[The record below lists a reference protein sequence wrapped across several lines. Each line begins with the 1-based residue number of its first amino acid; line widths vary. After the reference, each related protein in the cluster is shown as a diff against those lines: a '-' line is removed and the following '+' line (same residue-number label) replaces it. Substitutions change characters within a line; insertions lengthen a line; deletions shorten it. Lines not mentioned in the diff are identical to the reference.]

1 MSAVF
6 DFLLSEQPSCIGIII
21 SLLEGMREFWRTQ
34 KTNYRLMIARDS
46 LTMFSG
52 RRPMGRGMGGYE
64 GIFLSRLGASALQIG
79 YVNGIIGLLN
89 VLLAVPSGLLI
100 DRSRDVRR
108 LYFASFALSLPALL
122 ALYFTSDWRMY
133 LAVMLL
139 YTVSLGIRFPS
150 QLIMDI
156 DSMEDSSRVSGLG
169 FHRTITAI
177 AGVASPMIIAYAVD
191 YFGGLDSADS
201 IRPLFLIFLAVDIVI
216 LYVVT
221 RYAKP
226 VHIKREERSS
236 NILDGVKAVIN
247 GPTPLKLLL
256 ISEVTTA
263 FAMLMV
269 TPFRGIYQ
277 VDVKMASIFIFGWIG
292 VAEPAI
298 DVFFSMPLA
307 SLVERYG
314 RRRTAYVGHVIGI
327 LARLVL
333 VVTPVT
339 FPQMLIMVS
348 VLGSFEGCLYVGMD
362 AYSQEAIPQRVR
374 GSYMG
379 LKNLIVGV
387 TGVISPIVGGYI
399 WELNPDL
406 LFWVPVAQWSLIAFP
421 ILVVLMRKYSVDGNV
436 LPQ

>member
-1 MSAVF
+1 MGLI
-6 DFLLSEQPSCIGIII
+6 D
-21 SLLEGMREFWRTQ
+21 GMKKFWHSQ

-52 RRPMGRGMGGYE
+52 RRPMERGMGGYD

-79 YVNGIIGLLN
+79 YVNGVIGFLN
-89 VLLAVPSGLLI
+89 MLLAVPSGWLI
-100 DRSRDVRR
+100 DRSSDIRR

-133 LAVMLL
+133 LVVMMI
-139 YTVSLGIRFPS
+139 YTMSISIRFPS
-150 QLIMDI
+150 QLIMNI

-169 FHRTITAI
+169 FHRTITAM
-177 AGVASPMIIAYAVD
+177 AGVASPMIIAYAVN
-191 YFGGLDSADS
+191 YFGGLESADS
-201 IRPLFLIFLAVDIVI
+201 IRPLFLIFFAVDIVI
-216 LYVVT
+216 LYIVT
-221 RYAKP
+221 RYTEP
-226 VHIKREERSS
+226 VHIKREARST

-247 GPTPLKLLL
+247 SPTPLKLLL
-256 ISEVTTA
+256 VSEITTV

-269 TPFRGIYQ
+269 GPFRGIYQ

-298 DVFFSMPLA
+298 DIFFSIPMA
-307 SLVERYG
+307 NLVERYG
-314 RRRTAYVGHVIGI
+314 RRKTAYVGHVFGI

-333 VVTPVT
+333 VITPVT
-339 FPQMLIMVS
+339 LPQMLVMVS

-387 TGVISPIVGGYI
+387 TGVLSPIIGGYI

-406 LFWVPVAQWSLIAFP
+406 LFWMPVAQWSLIAFP
-421 ILVVLMRKYSVDGNV
+421 ILVVLMERYSVDGNV

>member
-1 MSAVF
+1 MKK
-6 DFLLSEQPSCIGIII
+6 
-21 SLLEGMREFWRTQ
+21 FWRSQ

-52 RRPMGRGMGGYE
+52 RRPMERGMGGYD

-79 YVNGIIGLLN
+79 YVNGVIGFLN
-89 VLLAVPSGLLI
+89 MLLAVPSGWLI
-100 DRSRDVRR
+100 DRSSDIRR

-133 LAVMLL
+133 LVVMMI
-139 YTVSLGIRFPS
+139 YTMNISIRFPS
-150 QLIMDI
+150 QLIMNI

-169 FHRTITAI
+169 FHRTITAM
-177 AGVASPMIIAYAVD
+177 AGVASPMIIAYAVN
-191 YFGGLDSADS
+191 YFGGLESADS
-201 IRPLFLIFLAVDIVI
+201 IRPLFLIFFAVDVVI
-216 LYVVT
+216 LYIVT
-221 RYAKP
+221 RYTEP
-226 VHIKREERSS
+226 VHIKREARST

-247 GPTPLKLLL
+247 SPTPLKLLL
-256 ISEVTTA
+256 VSEITTV

-269 TPFRGIYQ
+269 GPFRGIYQ

-298 DVFFSMPLA
+298 DIFFSIPLA
-307 SLVERYG
+307 NLVERYG
-314 RRRTAYVGHVIGI
+314 RRKTAYVGHVFGI

-333 VVTPVT
+333 VITPVT
-339 FPQMLIMVS
+339 LPQMLVMVS

-387 TGVISPIVGGYI
+387 TGVLSPIIGGYI

-406 LFWVPVAQWSLIAFP
+406 LFWMPVAQWSLIAFP
-421 ILVVLMRKYSVDGNV
+421 ILVVLMERYSVDGNV

>member
-1 MSAVF
+1 MKK
-6 DFLLSEQPSCIGIII
+6 
-21 SLLEGMREFWRTQ
+21 FWRSQ

-52 RRPMGRGMGGYE
+52 RRPMERGMGGYD

-79 YVNGIIGLLN
+79 YVNGVIGFLN
-89 VLLAVPSGLLI
+89 MLLAVPSGWLI
-100 DRSRDVRR
+100 DRSSDIRR

-133 LAVMLL
+133 LVVMII
-139 YTVSLGIRFPS
+139 YTMSISIRFPS
-150 QLIMDI
+150 QLIMNI

-169 FHRTITAI
+169 FHRTITAM
-177 AGVASPMIIAYAVD
+177 AGVASPMIIAYTVN
-191 YFGGLDSADS
+191 YFGGLESADS
-201 IRPLFLIFLAVDIVI
+201 IRPLFLIFFTVDVVI
-216 LYVVT
+216 LYIVT
-221 RYAKP
+221 RYTEP
-226 VHIKREERSS
+226 VHIIREARST

-247 GPTPLKLLL
+247 SPTPLKLLL
-256 ISEVTTA
+256 ISEITTV

-269 TPFRGIYQ
+269 GPFRGIYQ

-298 DVFFSMPLA
+298 DIFFSIPLA
-307 SLVERYG
+307 NLVERYG
-314 RRRTAYVGHVIGI
+314 RRKTAYVGHVFGI

-333 VVTPVT
+333 VITPVT
-339 FPQMLIMVS
+339 LPQMLVMVS

-387 TGVISPIVGGYI
+387 TGVLSPIIGGYI

-406 LFWVPVAQWSLIAFP
+406 LFWMPVAQWGLIAFP
-421 ILVVLMRKYSVDGNV
+421 ILVVLMERYSVDGNV

>member
-1 MSAVF
+1 
-6 DFLLSEQPSCIGIII
+6 
-21 SLLEGMREFWRTQ
+21 MRGFWRAQ
-34 KTNYRLMIARDS
+34 KRNYRVMIARDS

-52 RRPMGRGMGGYE
+52 RRPMDRGMGGYE
-64 GIFLSRLGASALQIG
+64 GIFLSRLGASVLQIG
-79 YVNGIIGLLN
+79 YVNGVIGLLN
-89 VLLAVPSGLLI
+89 MLLAVPSGWLI
-100 DRSRDVRR
+100 DRSRDIRR
-108 LYFASFALSLPALL
+108 IYFASFALSLPALL
-122 ALYFTSDWRMY
+122 ALFFTTDWRMY
-133 LAVMLL
+133 LAVMML
-139 YTVSLGIRFPS
+139 YAVGVSFQFPS

-169 FHRTITAI
+169 LHRTITAI
-177 AGVASPMIIAYAVD
+177 AGVASPIIIAYAVNF
-191 YFGGLDSADS
+191 FGGLDSADS

-216 LYVVT
+216 LFIVT
-221 RYAKP
+221 RYVER
-226 VHIKREERSS
+226 VHIEREGKR
-236 NILDGVKAVIN
+236 IDFLDGVKAVID

-256 ISEVTTA
+256 ISEITTA

-298 DVFFSMPLA
+298 DIFFSIPLA
-307 SLVERYG
+307 NLVKRYG

-333 VVTPVT
+333 VMTPVT

-387 TGVISPIVGGYI
+387 AGVLSPIVGGYI
-399 WELNPDL
+399 WEMNPDL
-406 LFWVPVAQWSLIAFP
+406 LFWVPVAQWSLIALP
-421 ILVVLMRKYSVDGNV
+421 ILVVLMRRYSVDGNV

>member
-1 MSAVF
+1 MGLI
-6 DFLLSEQPSCIGIII
+6 D
-21 SLLEGMREFWRTQ
+21 GMKKFWRSQ

-52 RRPMGRGMGGYE
+52 RRPMERGMGGYD

-79 YVNGIIGLLN
+79 YVNGVIGFLN
-89 VLLAVPSGLLI
+89 MLLAVPSGWLI
-100 DRSRDVRR
+100 DRSNDIRR

-133 LAVMLL
+133 LVVMMI
-139 YTVSLGIRFPS
+139 YTMSISIRFPS
-150 QLIMDI
+150 QLIMNI

-169 FHRTITAI
+169 FHRTITAM
-177 AGVASPMIIAYAVD
+177 AGVASPMIIAYAVN
-191 YFGGLDSADS
+191 YFGGLESADS
-201 IRPLFLIFLAVDIVI
+201 IRPLFLIFFAVDVVI
-216 LYVVT
+216 LYIVT
-221 RYAKP
+221 RYTEP
-226 VHIKREERSS
+226 VHIKREARST
-236 NILDGVKAVIN
+236 NILDGVKAIIN
-247 GPTPLKLLL
+247 SQTPLKLLL
-256 ISEVTTA
+256 VSEVTTV

-269 TPFRGIYQ
+269 GPFRGIYQ

-298 DVFFSMPLA
+298 DIFFSIPLA
-307 SLVERYG
+307 NLVERYG
-314 RRRTAYVGHVIGI
+314 RRKTAYVGHVFGI

-333 VVTPVT
+333 VITPVT
-339 FPQMLIMVS
+339 LPQMLVMVS

-387 TGVISPIVGGYI
+387 TGVLSPIIGGYI

-406 LFWVPVAQWSLIAFP
+406 LFWMPVAQWELIAFP
-421 ILVVLMRKYSVDGNV
+421 ILVVLMERYSVDGNV

>member
-1 MSAVF
+1 MKK
-6 DFLLSEQPSCIGIII
+6 
-21 SLLEGMREFWRTQ
+21 FWHTQ

-52 RRPMGRGMGGYE
+52 RRPMERGMGGYD

-89 VLLAVPSGLLI
+89 VLLAIPSGWLI
-100 DRSRDVRR
+100 DRSSDIRR

-133 LAVMLL
+133 LAVMMI
-139 YTVSLGIRFPS
+139 YTLSLSIRFPS
-150 QLIMDI
+150 QLIMNI

-169 FHRTITAI
+169 FHRTITAM
-177 AGVASPMIIAYAVD
+177 AGVASPMIIAYAVN
-191 YFGGLDSADS
+191 YFGGLESADS
-201 IRPLFLIFLAVDIVI
+201 IRPLFLIFFAVDVVI
-216 LYVVT
+216 LYIVT
-221 RYAKP
+221 RYTEP
-226 VHIKREERSS
+226 VHIKREARST

-247 GPTPLKLLL
+247 SPTPLKLLL
-256 ISEVTTA
+256 VSEITTV

-269 TPFRGIYQ
+269 GPFRGIYQ

-298 DVFFSMPLA
+298 DIFFSIPLA
-307 SLVERYG
+307 NLVERYG
-314 RRRTAYVGHVIGI
+314 RRKTAYVGHVFGI

-333 VVTPVT
+333 VITPVT
-339 FPQMLIMVS
+339 LPQMLVMVS

-387 TGVISPIVGGYI
+387 TGVLSPIIGGYI

-406 LFWVPVAQWSLIAFP
+406 LFWMPVAQWGLIAFP
-421 ILVVLMRKYSVDGNV
+421 ILVILMERYSVDGNV
-436 LPQ
+436 LPH

>member
-1 MSAVF
+1 
-6 DFLLSEQPSCIGIII
+6 
-21 SLLEGMREFWRTQ
+21 MRRFWRTQ

-52 RRPMGRGMGGYE
+52 RRPMARGMGGYD

-89 VLLAVPSGLLI
+89 VLLAVPSGWLI
-100 DRSRDVRR
+100 DRSGDIRR

-133 LAVMLL
+133 LAVMVC
-139 YTVSLGIRFPS
+139 YTVSLSIRFPS
-150 QLIMDI
+150 QLIMNI

-169 FHRTITAI
+169 FHRTVTAI

-191 YFGGLDSADS
+191 YFGGLGSADS
-201 IRPLFLIFLAVDIVI
+201 IRPLFLVFFAVDLVI
-216 LYVVT
+216 LYIVT
-221 RYAKP
+221 RYAEP
-226 VHIKREERSS
+226 VHIRREGRSS
-236 NILDGVKAVIN
+236 NLLDGVKAVFN

-256 ISEVTTA
+256 VSEITTV

-269 TPFRGIYQ
+269 TPFRGIYL

-298 DVFFSMPLA
+298 DIFFSMPLA
-307 SLVERYG
+307 NLVERFG
-314 RRRTAYVGHVIGI
+314 RRKTAYVGHVIGV

-333 VVTPVT
+333 VMTPVS
-339 FPQMLIMVS
+339 FPQMLVMVS

-362 AYSQEAIPQRVR
+362 AYSQEAIPQGVR

-379 LKNLIVGV
+379 VKNLIVGV
-387 TGVISPIVGGYI
+387 TGVLSPVVGGLV
-399 WELNPDL
+399 WEVNPDL

-421 ILVVLMRKYSVDGNV
+421 ILVVLMQRYSVDGNV
-436 LPQ
+436 LPR

>member
-1 MSAVF
+1 MGLI
-6 DFLLSEQPSCIGIII
+6 D
-21 SLLEGMREFWRTQ
+21 GMKKFWRSQ

-52 RRPMGRGMGGYE
+52 RRPMERGMGGYD

-79 YVNGIIGLLN
+79 YVNGVIGFLN
-89 VLLAVPSGLLI
+89 MLLAIPSGWLI
-100 DRSRDVRR
+100 DRSNDIRR

-133 LAVMLL
+133 LVVMMI
-139 YTVSLGIRFPS
+139 YTMSISIRFPS
-150 QLIMDI
+150 QLIMNI

-169 FHRTITAI
+169 FHRTITAM
-177 AGVASPMIIAYAVD
+177 AGVASPMIIAYAVN
-191 YFGGLDSADS
+191 YFGGLESADS
-201 IRPLFLIFLAVDIVI
+201 IRPLFLIFFAVDVVI
-216 LYVVT
+216 LYIVT
-221 RYAKP
+221 RYTEP
-226 VHIKREERSS
+226 VHIIREARST

-247 GPTPLKLLL
+247 SPTPLKLLL
-256 ISEVTTA
+256 VSEITTV

-269 TPFRGIYQ
+269 GPFRGIYQ

-298 DVFFSMPLA
+298 DIFFSIPMA
-307 SLVERYG
+307 NLVERYG
-314 RRRTAYVGHVIGI
+314 RRKTAYVGHVFGI

-333 VVTPVT
+333 VITPVT
-339 FPQMLIMVS
+339 LPQMLVMVS

-387 TGVISPIVGGYI
+387 TGVLSPIIGGYI

-406 LFWVPVAQWSLIAFP
+406 LFWMPVAQWGLIAFP
-421 ILVVLMRKYSVDGNV
+421 ILVVLMERYSVDGNV

>member
-1 MSAVF
+1 
-6 DFLLSEQPSCIGIII
+6 
-21 SLLEGMREFWRTQ
+21 MREFWRTQ

-52 RRPMGRGMGGYE
+52 RRPMERGMGGYE

-79 YVNGIIGLLN
+79 YVNGIIGLLSA
-89 VLLAVPSGLLI
+89 LLAVPSGLLI
-100 DRSRDVRR
+100 DGSRDIRR

-122 ALYFTSDWRMY
+122 ALYFTTDWRMY
-133 LAVMLL
+133 LAVMMF
-139 YTVSLGIRFPS
+139 YAVSLSIRFPS

-191 YFGGLDSADS
+191 YFGGLGSADS
-201 IRPLFLIFLAVDIVI
+201 IRPLFLVFFAVDIVI
-216 LYVVT
+216 LFIVT
-221 RYAKP
+221 RYAER
-226 VHIKREERSS
+226 VHIKREEKSA
-236 NILDGVKAVIN
+236 NILDGVKAVID

-256 ISEVTTA
+256 ISEITTV
-263 FAMLMV
+263 FATLMV

-277 VDVKMASIFIFGWIG
+277 VDIKMASIFIFGWIG

-298 DVFFSMPLA
+298 DIFFSMPLA
-307 SLVERYG
+307 NLVERYG
-314 RRRTAYVGHVIGI
+314 RRTAYVGHVFGI

-339 FPQMLIMVS
+339 LPQMLIMVS

-387 TGVISPIVGGYI
+387 TGVLSPIIGGYI

-406 LFWVPVAQWSLIAFP
+406 LFWVPVAQWSLIALP
-421 ILVVLMRKYSVDGNV
+421 ILVVLMKRYSVDGYV

>member
-1 MSAVF
+1 VGLI
-6 DFLLSEQPSCIGIII
+6 D
-21 SLLEGMREFWRTQ
+21 GMKKFWRSQ

-52 RRPMGRGMGGYE
+52 RRPMERGMGGYD

-79 YVNGIIGLLN
+79 YVNGVIGFLN
-89 VLLAVPSGLLI
+89 MLLAVPSGWLI
-100 DRSRDVRR
+100 DRSSDIRR

-133 LAVMLL
+133 LVVMII
-139 YTVSLGIRFPS
+139 YTMSISIRFPS
-150 QLIMDI
+150 QLIMNI

-169 FHRTITAI
+169 FHRTITAM
-177 AGVASPMIIAYAVD
+177 AGVASPMIIAYAVN
-191 YFGGLDSADS
+191 YFGGLESADS
-201 IRPLFLIFLAVDIVI
+201 IRPLFLIFFAVDILI
-216 LYVVT
+216 LYIVT
-221 RYAKP
+221 RYPEP
-226 VHIKREERSS
+226 VHIIREARST

-247 GPTPLKLLL
+247 SPTPLKLLL
-256 ISEVTTA
+256 ISEITTV

-269 TPFRGIYQ
+269 GPFRGIYQ

-298 DVFFSMPLA
+298 DIFFSIPLA
-307 SLVERYG
+307 NLVERYG
-314 RRRTAYVGHVIGI
+314 RRKTAYVGHVFGI

-333 VVTPVT
+333 VITPVT
-339 FPQMLIMVS
+339 LPQMLVMVS

-362 AYSQEAIPQRVR
+362 AYGQEAIPQRVR

-387 TGVISPIVGGYI
+387 TGVLSPIIGGYI

-406 LFWVPVAQWSLIAFP
+406 LFWMPVAQWSLIAFP
-421 ILVVLMRKYSVDGNV
+421 ILVVLMERYSVDGNV

>member
-1 MSAVF
+1 MKK
-6 DFLLSEQPSCIGIII
+6 
-21 SLLEGMREFWRTQ
+21 FWRSQ

-52 RRPMGRGMGGYE
+52 RRPMERGMGGYD

-79 YVNGIIGLLN
+79 YVNGVIGFLN
-89 VLLAVPSGLLI
+89 MLLAVPSGWLI
-100 DRSRDVRR
+100 DRSSDIRR

-133 LAVMLL
+133 LVVMII
-139 YTVSLGIRFPS
+139 YTMSISIRFPS
-150 QLIMDI
+150 QLIMNI

-169 FHRTITAI
+169 FHRTITAM
-177 AGVASPMIIAYAVD
+177 AGVASPMIIAYTVN
-191 YFGGLDSADS
+191 YFGGLESADS
-201 IRPLFLIFLAVDIVI
+201 IRPLFLIFFTVDVVI
-216 LYVVT
+216 LYIVT
-221 RYAKP
+221 RYTEP
-226 VHIKREERSS
+226 VHIIREARST

-247 GPTPLKLLL
+247 SPTPLKLLL
-256 ISEVTTA
+256 ISEITTV

-269 TPFRGIYQ
+269 GPFRGIYQ

-298 DVFFSMPLA
+298 DIFFSIPLA
-307 SLVERYG
+307 NLVERYG
-314 RRRTAYVGHVIGI
+314 RRKTAYVGHVFGI

-333 VVTPVT
+333 VITPVT
-339 FPQMLIMVS
+339 LPQMLVMVS

-362 AYSQEAIPQRVR
+362 AYGQEAIPQRVR

-387 TGVISPIVGGYI
+387 TGVLSPIIGGYI

-406 LFWVPVAQWSLIAFP
+406 LFWMPVAQWSLIAFP
-421 ILVVLMRKYSVDGNV
+421 ILVVLMERYSVDGNV

>member
-1 MSAVF
+1 MGLF
-6 DFLLSEQPSCIGIII
+6 D
-21 SLLEGMREFWRTQ
+21 GMKKFWRTQ

-52 RRPMGRGMGGYE
+52 RRPMERGMGGYD

-89 VLLAVPSGLLI
+89 VLLAVPSGWLI
-100 DRSRDVRR
+100 DRSSDIRR

-122 ALYFTSDWRMY
+122 ALYFTADWRMY
-133 LAVMLL
+133 LAIMMV
-139 YTVSLGIRFPS
+139 YTLSISIRFPS
-150 QLIMDI
+150 QLIMNI

-169 FHRTITAI
+169 FHRTITAM
-177 AGVASPMIIAYAVD
+177 AGVASPMIIAYSVN
-191 YFGGLDSADS
+191 YFGGLESADS
-201 IRPLFLIFLAVDIVI
+201 IRPLFLIFFAVDFVI
-216 LYVVT
+216 LYIVT
-221 RYAKP
+221 RYAEP
-226 VHIKREERSS
+226 VHITKEAKST
-236 NILDGVKAVIN
+236 NIFDGVKAVIN
-247 GPTPLKLLL
+247 SPTPLKLLL
-256 ISEVTTA
+256 ISEVTTV

-269 TPFRGIYQ
+269 GPFRGIYQ
-277 VDVKMASIFIFGWIG
+277 VDIKMASIFIFGWIG

-298 DVFFSMPLA
+298 DIFFSIPLA
-307 SLVERYG
+307 NLVERFG
-314 RRRTAYVGHVIGI
+314 RRKTAYVGHVFGI

-333 VVTPVT
+333 VITPVT
-339 FPQMLIMVS
+339 LPQMLIMVS

-387 TGVISPIVGGYI
+387 TGVLSPIIGGYI

-406 LFWVPVAQWSLIAFP
+406 LFWMPVVQWSLVAFP
-421 ILVVLMRKYSVDGNV
+421 ILVVLMERYSVDGNV
-436 LPQ
+436 VPQ

>member
-1 MSAVF
+1 
-6 DFLLSEQPSCIGIII
+6 
-21 SLLEGMREFWRTQ
+21 MRKFWRTQ

-52 RRPMGRGMGGYE
+52 RRPMERGMGGYD

-89 VLLAVPSGLLI
+89 VLLAVPSGWLI
-100 DRSRDVRR
+100 DKSGDIRR

-122 ALYFTSDWRMY
+122 ALYFTSDWRVY
-133 LAVMLL
+133 LAVMVF
-139 YTVSLGIRFPS
+139 YTVSLSIRFPS
-150 QLIMDI
+150 QLIMNI
-156 DSMEDSSRVSGLG
+156 DSMADSSRVSGLG
-169 FHRTITAI
+169 FHRTVTAI

-201 IRPLFLIFLAVDIVI
+201 IRPLFLVFFAVDLVI
-216 LYVVT
+216 LYIVT
-221 RYAKP
+221 RYAEP
-226 VHIKREERSS
+226 VHIKREGKSS
-236 NILDGVKAVIN
+236 NLLDGVKAVFN

-256 ISEVTTA
+256 VSEITTV

-269 TPFRGIYQ
+269 TPFRGIYL

-298 DVFFSMPLA
+298 DIFFSMPLA
-307 SLVERYG
+307 NLVERYG
-314 RRRTAYVGHVIGI
+314 RRKTAYIGHVFGI

-333 VVTPVT
+333 VMTPVS
-339 FPQMLIMVS
+339 FPQMLVMVS

-379 LKNLIVGV
+379 VKNLIVGV
-387 TGVISPIVGGYI
+387 TGVLSPVVGGMV
-399 WELNPDL
+399 WEVNPDL
-406 LFWVPVAQWSLIAFP
+406 LFWMPVAQWSLIAFP
-421 ILVVLMRKYSVDGNV
+421 ILVVLMQRYSVDGNV
-436 LPQ
+436 LPR

>member
-1 MSAVF
+1 MKK
-6 DFLLSEQPSCIGIII
+6 
-21 SLLEGMREFWRTQ
+21 FWRSQ

-52 RRPMGRGMGGYE
+52 RRPMERGMGGYD

-79 YVNGIIGLLN
+79 YVNGVIGFLN
-89 VLLAVPSGLLI
+89 MLLAVPSGWLI
-100 DRSRDVRR
+100 DRSSDIRR

-122 ALYFTSDWRMY
+122 ALYFTSDWMMY
-133 LAVMLL
+133 LVVMMI
-139 YTVSLGIRFPS
+139 YTMSISIRFPS
-150 QLIMDI
+150 QLIMNI

-169 FHRTITAI
+169 FHRTITAM
-177 AGVASPMIIAYAVD
+177 AGVASPMIIAYAVN
-191 YFGGLDSADS
+191 YFGGLESADS
-201 IRPLFLIFLAVDIVI
+201 IRPLFLIFFAVDVVI
-216 LYVVT
+216 LYIVT
-221 RYAKP
+221 RYTEP
-226 VHIKREERSS
+226 VHIKREARST

-247 GPTPLKLLL
+247 SPTPLKLLL
-256 ISEVTTA
+256 VSEITTV

-269 TPFRGIYQ
+269 GPFRGIYQ

-298 DVFFSMPLA
+298 DIFFSIPLA
-307 SLVERYG
+307 NLVERYG
-314 RRRTAYVGHVIGI
+314 RRKTAYVGHVFGI

-333 VVTPVT
+333 VITPVT
-339 FPQMLIMVS
+339 LPQMLVMVS

-379 LKNLIVGV
+379 LKSLIVGV
-387 TGVISPIVGGYI
+387 TGVLSPIIGGYI

-406 LFWVPVAQWSLIAFP
+406 LFWMPVAQWSLIAFP
-421 ILVVLMRKYSVDGNV
+421 ILVILMERYSVDGNV